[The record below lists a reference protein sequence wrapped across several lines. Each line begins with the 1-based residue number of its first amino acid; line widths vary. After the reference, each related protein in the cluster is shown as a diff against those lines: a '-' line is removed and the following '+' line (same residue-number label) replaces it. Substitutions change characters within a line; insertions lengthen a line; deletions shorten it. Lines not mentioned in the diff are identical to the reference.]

1 MRVHFVLIGE
11 GTTDDALVPHLVRL
25 CVECG
30 ADEATGVAPDFGRL
44 PTPVGRTIAEKL
56 RRAAQL
62 EPTADLYFIHRDA
75 DARRADARRAEIA
88 KGAADAPLTARWVPI
103 VPVQETEAWLLLDET
118 AIRHVAGKP
127 RGRTPLNLPSPRQ
140 VENVANPKEKLQAA
154 LITASELTGRRLERF
169 KAEFSRHRKRLLQR
183 LPTEGALQNVPAW
196 QQLRVDLVTAL
207 KP

>member
-1 MRVHFVLIGE
+1 MRIHFVLIGE
-11 GTTDDALVPHLVRL
+11 GTADDALVPHLERL

-44 PTPVGRTIAEKL
+44 PTPVGKTVAEKL
-56 RRAAQL
+56 RRVLQL

-75 DARRADARRAEIA
+75 DARQADARRAEIA
-88 KGAADAPLTARWVPI
+88 RGAADAAFPAKWVPI

-127 RGRTPLNLPSPRQ
+127 RGRTPLNLPSPSH

-154 LITASELTGRRLERF
+154 LNAASELTGRRLDRF
-169 KAEFSRHRKRLLQR
+169 KTDFSRHRKRLLQR
-183 LPTEGALQNVPAW
+183 LPTEGALRNVPAW
-196 QQLRVDLVTAL
+196 QQLRADLLAAL
-207 KP
+207 SA